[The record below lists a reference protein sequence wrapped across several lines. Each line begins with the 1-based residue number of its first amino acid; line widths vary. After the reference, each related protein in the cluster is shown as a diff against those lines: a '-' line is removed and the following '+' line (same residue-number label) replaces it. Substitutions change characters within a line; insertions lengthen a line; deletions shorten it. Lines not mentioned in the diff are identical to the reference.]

1 MGSPR
6 RYLLRVVVLLSG
18 FIALLVGHALVIDPW
33 MAGWGATAQER
44 QRTLPGDE
52 IVSVAAGQETRAI
65 TINTPISKVWPWL
78 AQIGQDRSGF
88 YSYRVLENLVGCQMP
103 EADRIHPEFQ
113 TWKQGDRLWMYPP
126 DRAGGIGYAALS
138 SVDPGRALAFGTW
151 LVGTS
156 QAMPPTGS
164 WSFILEPIDE
174 HTTRLLVRGR
184 AAGRTSGLWRAFDR
198 FAFGPM
204 HFVMER
210 RMMINLKARAEGR
223 ANTSG
228 SETLEAALW
237 TIVMMLLLASAAAVL
252 RRPTWWVPF
261 VVFLATGGV
270 FALLTLAQP
279 GPTVAALLA
288 VAVAVTL
295 WLTRRLGTARVPSSS
310 PA

>member
-6 RYLLRVVVLLSG
+6 RYLLRVVALLAG
-18 FIALLVGHALVIDPW
+18 LIALLVGYALLIDPW

-65 TINTPISKVWPWL
+65 TINAPASSVWPWL
-78 AQIGQDRSGF
+78 AQIGQDRAGF

-103 EADRIHPEFQ
+103 DADRIHPEFQ

-126 DRAGGIGYAALS
+126 DRAGGIGYAVLS
-138 SVDPGRALAFGTW
+138 SVEPERALAFGTW
-151 LVGTS
+151 LAGTS
-156 QAMPPTGS
+156 QVMPPTAS

-184 AAGRTSGLWRAFDR
+184 GAGRASRLWRAFDR
-198 FAFGPM
+198 LVLGPM

-210 RMMINLKARAEGR
+210 RMMINIKGRAEGR
-223 ANTSG
+223 AAS
-228 SETLEAALW
+228 SRSDTLEAAFW
-237 TIVMMLLLASAAAVL
+237 TIVMVLLLASAVAVL

-261 VVFLATGGV
+261 VVFLATGGA

-288 VAVAVTL
+288 VAIAVAL
-295 WLTRRLGTARVPSSS
+295 WSTRRLGTRRVASSS